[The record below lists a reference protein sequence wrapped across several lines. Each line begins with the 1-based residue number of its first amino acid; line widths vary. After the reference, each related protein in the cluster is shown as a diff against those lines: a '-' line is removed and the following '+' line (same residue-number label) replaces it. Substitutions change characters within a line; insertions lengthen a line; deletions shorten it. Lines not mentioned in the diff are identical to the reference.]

1 MKAIQ
6 RVLGRV
12 SSSAAVVVAVLVP
25 VAVVFFALVLV
36 PSSRSARPR
45 AAGSVRSALDRRSQ
59 ERWVPTWRAAPQ
71 QPMSSGTSQTG
82 LDDETVRMVIH
93 TTVGGDTLRLRFSN
107 AYGTLPVTIGKVD
120 VALRRFSSTI
130 VPGTDRVVTFG
141 GQDSVTI
148 PVGQEV
154 VSDPVAMR
162 VGEEQDLVVSAFLP
176 QATGPTTWH
185 FEAEST
191 SYISQPGD
199 WTGEPGGSP
208 YQSEIPSWFYLDGVD
223 VTRRSVAGTIVAFG
237 DSITDGHYST
247 IDANGRWP
255 NWLAL
260 RVPQYAVINEG
271 IGGNRILTDT
281 SSSGVSALNR
291 FARDVLDQ
299 PGVTDVIFLEGINDI
314 GVGNTTGP
322 YVSAAQLEAGMLTL
336 ISEAHAYGIK
346 IFGGTL
352 TPFEGASYYNAAGE
366 AEREAVNQWI
376 RTSGAFDGVVDFD
389 AAVRDPSDPLRLNP
403 MYDTG
408 GGHLHPNDQGYE
420 AMADAINLKLFKDHR

>member
-1 MKAIQ
+1 
-6 RVLGRV
+6 V
-12 SSSAAVVVAVLVP
+12 
-25 VAVVFFALVLV
+25 
-36 PSSRSARPR
+36 
-45 AAGSVRSALDRRSQ
+45 
-59 ERWVPTWRAAPQ
+59 
-71 QPMSSGTSQTG
+71 
-82 LDDETVRMVIH
+82 
-93 TTVGGDTLRLRFSN
+93 
-107 AYGTLPVTIGKVD
+107 
-120 VALRRFSSTI
+120 

-148 PVGQEV
+148 PVGDEV

-162 VGEEQDLVVSAFLP
+162 VGEEQDLVISEFLP

-199 WTGEPGGSP
+199 WTAEPGGSP
-208 YQSEIPSWFYLDGVD
+208 YQTEIPSWFYLDGVD
-223 VTRRSVAGTIVAFG
+223 VSRGPVAGTVVAFG

-260 RVPQYAVINEG
+260 RIPRDAVINEG
-271 IGGNRILTDT
+271 IGGNQILTDT
-281 SSSGVSALNR
+281 PSSGVSALHR
-291 FARDVLDQ
+291 FGRDVLDQ
-299 PGVTDVIFLEGINDI
+299 LGVTDVIFLEGINDI
-314 GVGNTTGP
+314 GVANTTGP
-322 YVSAAQLEAGMLTL
+322 YVSATQIEDGMMT
-336 ISEAHAYGIK
+336 IINEAHAHGLK

-366 AEREAVNQWI
+366 AEREAVNHWI

-403 MYDTG
+403 IYDTG
-408 GGHLHPNDQGYE
+408 GGHLHPNDLGYK
-420 AMADAINLKLFKDHR
+420 AMADAINLELLKDHR